1 MATNTVH
8 KDMVDWKQD
17 WNLTSRQ
24 RPKRR
29 PKMRSLA
36 KLGSD
41 TAKPGLIQSR
51 ALKYNLIS
59 ESDIIMLS
67 LW

>member
-1 MATNTVH
+1 
-8 KDMVDWKQD
+8 
-17 WNLTSRQ
+17 
-24 RPKRR
+24 
-29 PKMRSLA
+29 MRSLA

-67 LW
+67 L